1 MRDVDFNVSSWVGIL
16 GFLVSY
22 SNVLIRVLDGDRAG
36 QIAYFIFF
44 LTVLLVFL
52 YIPFIRRRR
61 KWRTAVS
68 EGNLHKLEEALSDL
82 TAYYLMDS
90 KELRYHASR
99 RVQDSGNHQV

>member
-44 LTVLLVFL
+44 SLFCWYFFTYRLF
-52 YIPFIRRRR
+52 
-61 KWRTAVS
+61 AVA
-68 EGNLHKLEEALSDL
+68 ENGERLSVK
-82 TAYYLMDS
+82 AICIS
-90 KELRYHASR
+90 
-99 RVQDSGNHQV
+99 